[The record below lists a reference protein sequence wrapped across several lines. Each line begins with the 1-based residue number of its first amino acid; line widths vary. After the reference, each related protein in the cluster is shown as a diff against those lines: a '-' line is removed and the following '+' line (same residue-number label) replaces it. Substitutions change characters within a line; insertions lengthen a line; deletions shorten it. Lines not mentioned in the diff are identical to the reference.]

1 MVKNMKK
8 DYIIDGNEACA
19 KGAYLFSEVCGIYP
33 ITPASPMASL
43 VDKWSS
49 ADKRNLFDDRV
60 KVVEMQSEAGASA
73 LMHGSLQAGSLSTTF
88 TASQGLLLM
97 IPTMYKI
104 AGEMLPGVIHVAA
117 RSLATHAL
125 SIFGDHQDVYATRS
139 TGFCMLASSSVT
151 DAYYMSIIAHLSAIE
166 SSLPFLHFFDGF
178 RTSHELSKVSLL
190 DEEEVKQLINY
201 DKVND
206 FKKRALN
213 IGKCIT
219 RGTSQTA
226 DVYFQ
231 NTEVRNKYYNEV
243 PNIVDKLMKKLNK
256 LSECDYKPF
265 NYYGDKNATYVIVA
279 MGSVC
284 ATIKTVVDILNKQGK
299 HVGLI
304 EVHLYRPF
312 SKEYLTNVLPT
323 TVNKIAVLDRTKE
336 SGSVGEPLYLD
347 VVAALKD
354 KNINIYGGRYGLS
367 SKDVPLKDINAV
379 FENLFS
385 YDTKNN
391 FTIGIDDDVTHLSL
405 EPKEIDYEPDYRE
418 IKVYGFGSDGM
429 VGASKNFMKVL
440 GGIDTNYVQ
449 GYFEYDSK
457 KSGGVTISHLRVG
470 PSRINAPYFLTNP
483 DFIVVSKDIYLN
495 KYYCLKNI
503 KENGILLISSNK
515 NDEELNDLISNENK
529 KEILDKNIKVYI
541 ASLDELNDKY
551 SLKGK
556 INNIMCLYMLK
567 LNGYSTREIDE
578 FKKLIAKTY
587 ESKGATIVE
596 NNINAIDEALKYLEE
611 VDNRIFKLSKEE
623 TKNTDI
629 TEEIL
634 KLRGDKLKVSDF
646 IDHKDGTF
654 DGGTAASD
662 KRKIAS
668 SVPKWIKEN
677 CTQCNQCSFVCP
689 HACIRPFSIT
699 DNELLM
705 AGIDKSETIESMG
718 EENKNFYISVSEAN
732 CTGCGLCSS
741 VCPGKNQE
749 KALEMGPYSER
760 HNKISEILYEHQENT
775 TPFNKFTIKGIGFE
789 KPYFEFS
796 GACAGCGEAG
806 YIKILTELYGKNM
819 VIANAT
825 GCSSI
830 YGGSLPLT
838 PYKIPWMNSL
848 FEDNA
853 EFGFG
858 IHMSYKNTR
867 ERIKKLMYKY
877 KDTVSEEIKA
887 TFKEWIDNME
897 DDDLTLAIKNKLEKS
912 NIPDEIRD
920 LIDYIPS
927 RKVWILGGDGWA
939 YDIGY
944 GGLDHVLHSN
954 ENINVMVLDTEVYS
968 NTGGQKSKSTRVGG
982 VAEFASS
989 GKFESKKDLFRIAM
1003 SIPNV
1008 YVGSISMGAN
1018 PMQTLKTLK
1027 EAYNHNGPS
1036 LIIAYSPCIEQGIF
1050 GGLTNSIDEQKMLV
1064 DVGYNLL
1071 MRYNPEEDKLTI
1083 DSKEPDF
1090 DSYDS
1095 VFRREL
1101 RYKNLEFKNEEE
1113 YQQLYEKN
1121 LHDAMNRYEYFKN
1134 LETKE

>member
-1 MVKNMKK
+1 MKK

-265 NYYGDKNATYVIVA
+265 NYYGDKNATYVIIA

-284 ATIKTVVDILNKQGK
+284 ETIKTVVDLLNKQGK
-299 HVGLI
+299 HVGLV

-312 SKEYLTNVLPT
+312 SKDYLTNVIPT

-662 KRKIAS
+662 KRKIAP

-897 DDDLTLAIKNKLEKS
+897 DDDLTIAIKNKLEKS

>member
-1 MVKNMKK
+1 MKK

-49 ADKRNLFDDRV
+49 AGKKNIFDNEV

-139 TGFCMLASSSVT
+139 TGFCMLSSSSVT
-151 DAYYMSIIAHLSAIE
+151 DAYYMSIVAHLSAIE
-166 SSLPFLHFFDGF
+166 GSLPFLHFFDGF

-190 DEEEVKQLINY
+190 NEEEVVKLVDFNKINE
-201 DKVND
+201 
-206 FKKRALN
+206 FKKRSLN
-213 IGKCIT
+213 IGKSIT
-219 RGTSQTA
+219 RGTSETG

-231 NTEVRNKYYNEV
+231 NTEVRNKYYNEI
-243 PNIVDKLMKKLNK
+243 PDIVSKMMRKLNK
-256 LSECDYKPF
+256 ISGTDYKPF
-265 NYYGDKNATYVIVA
+265 NYYGDKKAEYVIVA

-284 ATIKTVVDILNKQGK
+284 DTVKTVVDILNKNHK

-312 SKEYLTNVLPT
+312 STEYLIKELPE
-323 TVNKIAVLDRTKE
+323 TVSKIAVLDRTKE
-336 SGSVGEPLYLD
+336 AGSIGEPLYLD
-347 VVAALKD
+347 VVVALKD
-354 KNINIYGGRYGLS
+354 KNIKIYGGRYGLS
-367 SKDVPLKDINAV
+367 SKDVPLDDINAV

-385 YDTKNN
+385 YETKNN
-391 FTIGIDDDVTHLSL
+391 FTIGIIDDVTGLSL
-405 EPKEIDYEPDYRE
+405 EPKKIEYTPDYKE
-418 IKVYGFGSDGM
+418 IKVFGFGSDGM

-440 GGIDTNYVQ
+440 GTVPSNYVQ

-470 PSRINAPYFLTNP
+470 SSPINAPYFLTNP

-495 KYYCLKNI
+495 KYYCLKDI
-503 KENGILLISSNK
+503 KENGVLLISSNK
-515 NDEELNDLISNENK
+515 NDEELNELVSYDNK
-529 KEILDKNIKVYI
+529 KEILNKNIKVYV
-541 ASLDELNDKY
+541 ASLDELNKKY
-551 SLKGK
+551 DLHGK
-556 INNIMCLYMLK
+556 INNVICMYMLK
-567 LNGYSTREIDE
+567 LNDYTSKEINE

-587 ESKGATIVE
+587 ESKGSTVVE
-596 NNINAIDEALKYLEE
+596 NNINAIDEGLKYLEE
-611 VDNRIFKLSKEE
+611 IDNRIFKLDVKNEKEC
-623 TKNTDI
+623 DI

-634 KLRGDKLKVSDF
+634 KLRGNMLKVSDF
-646 IDHKDGTF
+646 IEHKDGTF

-662 KRKIAS
+662 KRKISS

-699 DNELLM
+699 DNELMM
-705 AGIDKSETIESMG
+705 AGIDKSETVPSMG
-718 EENKNFYISVSEAN
+718 EENKNFFISVSEAN
-732 CTGCGLCSS
+732 CTGCGLCISA
-741 VCPGKNQE
+741 CPGRNQE
-749 KALEMGPYSER
+749 KALEAGPFSER
-760 HNKISEILYEHQENT
+760 HDKISDALYKNQENT
-775 TPFNKFTIKGIGFE
+775 TPFNKYTVKGIGFE

-858 IHMSYKNTR
+858 IHVSYKNTR

-877 KDTVSEEIKA
+877 KDEVDPEIKA

-897 DDDLTLAIKNKLEKS
+897 DDDLTLAIKDKLSKS
-912 NIPDEIRD
+912 KIPEEIKD

-968 NTGGQKSKSTRVGG
+968 NTGGQKSKSTRAGSI
-982 VAEFASS
+982 AEFASS

-1008 YVGSISMGAN
+1008 YVASISMGAN
-1018 PMQTLKTLK
+1018 PMQALKAFK
-1027 EAYNHNGPS
+1027 EAYEHDGPS

-1050 GGLTNSIDEQKMLV
+1050 GGLTNSLDEQKMLV

-1071 MRYNPEEDKLTI
+1071 MRYNPEKDKLTV

-1090 DSYDS
+1090 ENYDS

-1101 RYKNLEFKNEEE
+1101 RYKNLEVKNEEE
-1113 YQQLYEKN
+1113 YQKLYDKN
-1121 LHDAMNRYEYFKN
+1121 MNDAKDRYNYFKD
-1134 LETKE
+1134 LEK